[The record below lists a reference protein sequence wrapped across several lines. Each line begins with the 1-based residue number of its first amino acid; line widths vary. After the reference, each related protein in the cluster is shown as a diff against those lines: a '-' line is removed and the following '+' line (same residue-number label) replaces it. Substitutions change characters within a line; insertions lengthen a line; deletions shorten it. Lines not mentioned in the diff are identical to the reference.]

1 MKKAIALATVSCS
14 VIAIKTCTPPEVGP
28 GTDAQHAAPAAL
40 AKLEALRVAPEGS
53 MDGYDREK
61 FPHWESADVPGA
73 TGCDVRDEVL
83 LNYADEIDYTPAGCD
98 IRSGLWV
105 SVYTGQDITDPGQLD
120 VDHLVPLA
128 EAWRSGASSWSA
140 EERTAYANDID
151 NLVPAD
157 RSSNRSKGDQ
167 DPGQW
172 RPRFEQCEYAKTW
185 VAIKTDYQ
193 LSVDQR
199 EKDALADMLGTCA
212 EPRP

>member
-128 EAWRSGASSWSA
+128 EAWRSGAASWTDERR
-140 EERTAYANDID
+140 EEFAND
-151 NLVPAD
+151 LTAPQLLATSA
-157 RSSNRSKGDQ
+157 SSNRSKGDQ
-167 DPGQW
+167 DPADW
-172 RPRFEQCEYAKTW
+172 RPPREDYWCTYATSWIEVKHAYELT
-185 VAIKTDYQ
+185 
-193 LSVDQR
+193 VDDDER
-199 EKDALADMLGTCA
+199 EALEEMLGRC
-212 EPRP
+212 